1 LAVWTVASLN
11 EQDAC
16 RKPEAD
22 LAAALPTPLD
32 QGLNARMVCPR
43 LRGGTRN
50 AVANLRLA
58 SEGTLGT
65 KVDSGRPI
73 ARLLGR
79 FTGRKVYRHGTIQ
92 RDTVIRVDHSI
103 DMIEQ
108 ELPLRIEIGG
118 ALEPRSHRF
127 DVLAHTDIDQVRVI
141 QNWDALHE
149 FVALGLRLAD
159 LMVTPEASSSI
170 GVPVEVSD
178 GVEVKYALLLRAAL
192 LDSRVNRLELRL
204 NLPFNRALF
213 PARVFQARAKLERVG
228 HRLSDDGEYAFLEQ
242 LRCDLRVGTASHAG
256 SRKVHRELV
265 FAAAHVGPLEADG
278 CRLH

>member
-1 LAVWTVASLN
+1 MARRHANLKQRASHLLDQWHASRWIVYPQLGGATRYSVANPRLATEGTLDTKSNFARVASL
-11 EQDAC
+11 
-16 RKPEAD
+16 P
-22 LAAALPTPLD
+22 
-32 QGLNARMVCPR
+32 
-43 LRGGTRN
+43 
-50 AVANLRLA
+50 
-58 SEGTLGT
+58 
-65 KVDSGRPI
+65 
-73 ARLLGR
+73 GR
-79 FTGRKVYRHGTIQ
+79 FTGPEVHCHGTVKRNAI
-92 RDTVIRVDHSI
+92 VPVDHLD
-103 DMIEQ
+103 DMIDQ

-118 ALEPRSHRF
+118 VIEPRSHRF

-192 LDSRVNRLELRL
+192 LGSRVNRLELRL